1 MHRAAIVPL
10 LVREIIKMA
19 NIRTLLKNASQVLF
33 SDDEYFNKDIT
44 GVKNLKDVKDVIG
57 IRGSLRK
64 GDIYGNKVQYKLS
77 KDYDFTLT
85 IIN

>member
-1 MHRAAIVPL
+1 MVPPTR
-10 LVREIIKMA
+10 REIITMA

-44 GVKNLKDVKDVIG
+44 GVKSLKDVKDVIG

-64 GDIYGNKVQYKLS
+64 GDYYGNKVQYKLNQS
-77 KDYDFTLT
+77 YDFTLT
-85 IIN
+85 IIS

>member
-1 MHRAAIVPL
+1 MVPPTR
-10 LVREIIKMA
+10 REIITMA

-44 GVKNLKDVKDVIG
+44 GVKSLKDVKDVIG

-64 GDIYGNKVQYKLS
+64 GDYYGNKVQYKLS
-77 KDYDFTLT
+77 NDYDFTLT
-85 IIN
+85 IIS

>member
-1 MHRAAIVPL
+1 MVPPTR
-10 LVREIIKMA
+10 REIITMA

-44 GVKNLKDVKDVIG
+44 GVKSLKDVKDVIG

-64 GDIYGNKVQYKLS
+64 GDYYGNKVQYKLS
-77 KDYDFTLT
+77 SNYDFTLT
-85 IIN
+85 IIS

>member
-1 MHRAAIVPL
+1 MVPPTT
-10 LVREIIKMA
+10 REIITMA

-44 GVKNLKDVKDVIG
+44 GVKSLKDVKDVIG

-64 GDIYGNKVQYKLS
+64 GDTYGNKVQYKL
-77 KDYDFTLT
+77 DQFYDFTLT
-85 IIN
+85 IIS

>member
-19 NIRTLLKNASQVLF
+19 NIRTLLKNAKQVLF

-64 GDIYGNKVQYKLS
+64 DDTYGNKVQYKL
-77 KDYDFTLT
+77 DQFYDFTLT
-85 IIN
+85 IIS